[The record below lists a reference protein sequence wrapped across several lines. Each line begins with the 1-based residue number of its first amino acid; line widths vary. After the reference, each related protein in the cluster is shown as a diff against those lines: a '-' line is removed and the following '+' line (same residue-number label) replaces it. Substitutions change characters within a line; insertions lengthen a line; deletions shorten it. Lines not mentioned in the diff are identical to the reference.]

1 MSFSKG
7 NRADFSPPYCT
18 SATQDVTQI
27 FSLCT
32 YRKWKWSW
40 SDWIVTTSI
49 SPQGCQLW
57 LGSVPINNGP
67 INPGKRRKIPS
78 WSCVGNES
86 LSWCITNAAVWNM
99 QYFGERNTNGVFLIK
114 HVVCVALSWG
124 YMPKQTLYCTLA
136 LEYRA
141 WEAQMCVCIFALSS
155 ASAWTQHFFFLHP
168 LCKFMA

>member
-1 MSFSKG
+1 MSFSKR
-7 NRADFSPPYCT
+7 NQADFFLPYKHNTGCNT
-18 SATQDVTQI
+18 DFLTMYIQW
-27 FSLCT
+27 SL
-32 YRKWKWSW
+32 
-40 SDWIVTTSI
+40 SDWIVATSI

-99 QYFGERNTNGVFLIK
+99 QYFGKSNANGVFLHETCCLCGFEMRLYAQTDILLYINPRIK
-114 HVVCVALSWG
+114 SMGGSDVCLYICPQFSLCLNSAL
-124 YMPKQTLYCTLA
+124 LL
-136 LEYRA
+136 
-141 WEAQMCVCIFALSS
+141 
-155 ASAWTQHFFFLHP
+155 FFPLHP